1 MSDLKAQLL
10 PTLKRYLGFSSF
22 RPLQEAIIHDALDG
36 RDVFALLPT
45 GGGKSMCFQLPA
57 LVRPGLTVVVSP
69 LIALMKDQVDALT
82 AIGAPATF
90 LNSSL
95 ESGEGRSRLR
105 GLYAGDYRLLY
116 VAPERLL
123 LSGFLEEAQRW
134 NVNQIAIDEAHCISE
149 WGHDF
154 RPEYRKIAQLRA
166 TFPDIPM
173 MALTATATG
182 RVRDDIIRLLGL
194 REPRTYVASFN
205 RPNLCYRV
213 VPKKT
218 PYDQILA
225 YLRSHPEDSGIV
237 YCMARK
243 TTEMVADQL
252 KADGIAARPYHAGLN
267 PEDRSKNQELFL
279 RDEVRVICATIAF
292 GMGINKPNVRFVIHH
307 DLPKNLESYYQET
320 GRAGRDGLPS
330 ECLLLFSGGDA
341 SRQQIFINEKPDPS
355 EQAAARAQLNQMMD
369 YAETPGCRRASL
381 LDYFGEEFPEA
392 NCGSCDNCLNPRSR
406 YDATVSAQKMLS
418 CVYRIHDKSG
428 FAVGMNHLVDVLLG
442 ANTEKIR
449 RWGHQTLSTYGIGRD
464 TSKSGWTE
472 LGRELIRRGLLE
484 PTKDKFPVLQLTPL
498 GRSFLQQ
505 RKKLELARPIV
516 TAQEESTSGTKR
528 AGAIECDE
536 VLFERLRARRKRLA
550 DEMGVP
556 PYIVF
561 ADTCLRWMARQYPRT
576 PDELLRVPGVGENK
590 LRLYG
595 SAVLEEISIHLAGHP
610 IRHFEETI
618 APSGTMAKTSG
629 INETTRDS
637 LRRFRSGQPIDEIA
651 RERGFEVSTIEG
663 HLAKAIESGE
673 MIDLDLLLTPAEQQE
688 MGALFAKY
696 GWENISGI
704 RDTTEGRYS
713 YGRLRLFRAARGKH
727 AR

>member
-10 PTLKRYLGFSSF
+10 PTLKRYFGFSSF
-22 RPLQEAIIHDALDG
+22 RPLQEAIIHDALEG

-105 GLYAGDYRLLY
+105 GLYEGNYRLLY

-123 LSGFLEEAQRW
+123 LSGFLDEAQRW

-154 RPEYRKIAQLRA
+154 RPEYRKIAQLRTA
-166 TFPDIPM
+166 FPTVPM

-194 REPRTYVASFN
+194 QEPRTYVASFN
-205 RPNLCYRV
+205 RPNLSYRV

-218 PYDQILA
+218 PYEQIRS
-225 YLRSHPEDSGIV
+225 YLRSHPDDSGIV

-243 TTEMVADQL
+243 TTELVADQL
-252 KADGIAARPYHAGLN
+252 KADGIAARPYHAGLA

-307 DLPKNLESYYQET
+307 DLPKKLESYYQET

-355 EQAAARAQLNQMMD
+355 EQASAREQLNRMMD
-369 YAETPGCRRASL
+369 YAETPGCRRAFL

-392 NCGSCDNCLNPRSR
+392 NCGSCDNCLNPRAR

-418 CVYRIHDKSG
+418 CVYRIQDKSG
-428 FAVGMNHLVDVLLG
+428 FAVGLNHLVDVLLG
-442 ANTEKIR
+442 ADTEKIR

-464 TSKSGWTE
+464 TSKSAWTE
-472 LGRELIRRGLLE
+472 LGRELVRRGLLE
-484 PTKDKFPVLQLTPL
+484 PTKDKFPVLQLSPL

-505 RKKLELARPIV
+505 RKKLELARPIATV
-516 TAQEESTSGTKR
+516 QEESTPGTKR

-561 ADTCLRWMARQYPRT
+561 ADTCLRWMSRQYPRNSE
-576 PDELLRVPGVGENK
+576 ELLRVPGVGENK

-595 SAVLEEISIHLAGHP
+595 SAMLEEISLHLAVNP
-610 IRHFEETI
+610 IRQFEEAVAESKT
-618 APSGTMAKTSG
+618 TAKGSG
-629 INETTRDS
+629 INDTTRDS

-651 RERGFEVSTIEG
+651 RERGFEVSTIES
-663 HLAKAIESGE
+663 HLAKAVESGE
-673 MIDLDLLLTPAEQQE
+673 RIDLDQILTRAEQQE
-688 MGALFAKY
+688 MGELFAKY

-704 RDTTEGRYS
+704 RDTTEGRFS
-713 YGRLRLFRAARGKH
+713 YGRLRLYRAARGKH
-727 AR
+727 GG